1 MGPDSTVFVPSL
13 VNPVLPLTTGPN
25 PADFT
30 PAFEQAQTAD
40 QNASSSNESS
50 TIVPQSNG
58 GNRGAIANNQHL
70 IDPKFFALN
79 EQQSAGPKT
88 LPDDSETSFTA
99 TPKGGLEGQIQRL
112 FGNARG
118 GIYTAGQIKAALDEI
133 ALEEEGASVI
143 DEMVTGVALPYSMEE
158 TPETVLVSADGPITA
173 SQGGAVVASNS
184 IGGKPPVPP
193 GRPPAPP
200 AGPAGE
206 GPEPDPYAHVQQGDV
221 EGALREI
228 LRFGDPDGVL
238 FGRRAEPLTDSQI
251 TRIDGLMAKLENRG
265 VQPEIVAA
273 IEQSLAA
280 QPSRQRN
287 GSLNA
292 LERLAALSQREFKP
306 ILRLLNDVEIAG
318 NPTAGE
324 AQALASVVENLAPL
338 GTAERNK
345 VFRLHGDLESVIYR
359 SNSPFISSETKAWML
374 SDAAALSSK
383 DRAYFTTRV
392 GDLNLPQLKSMVDY
406 TGSYGARI
414 QARMVDALIWMGRP
428 DRSTAGN
435 IVLTL
440 GEVESAD
447 QVNARWNPAATPLS
461 AEQRTEMPELMR
473 TLAEIFSRSNMPPV
487 LSNLA
492 PDAQALSLVDQA
504 ASPLIWRGVQA
515 MHVAN
520 GVTAAAQA
528 IVGLVGQKATEAA
541 SQLAAGGSPDQ
552 PIPVKLSV
560 LIGTGFNVGP
570 RLDDDGQ
577 PLPGN
582 IPLPET
588 DGPPGAGVLGGNLRA
603 ADGQVVQ
610 IWIRNGD
617 ENAEPGYVRLEVD
630 VHYVVDGA
638 NQPVQQAVNQS
649 LDVDATIH
657 VFSASNAAAADNEAI
672 QLLSEVNPDVF
683 ILGEHPGRNNT
694 GDNQNMRGV
703 SVQSV
708 NAPIDA
714 VLAAANRQGILSIAV
729 GDGGNEGGMADVVV
743 FMPRNVLRYRG
754 YVNGTDLP
762 ATDIFTAGGGR
773 NPLGGAQFA
782 VTSSVSNWG
791 LEDIGGAFLRAL
803 GLVGL
808 MPTPDL
814 AQTAILAAG
823 RAGAVDGVLRASPGA
838 VVNGQTAGADGLSPL
853 ASVGRRYISRYAFNS
868 PDFEAAAQ
876 GPRLTNWREAFNV
889 WQALGTLQAN
899 HPNDQGIVY
908 DTLLRRAIPPD
919 ALAALTSLPP
929 APVTPSGA
937 LAVPE
942 SAETTPSSA
951 PGFWWRV
958 LHSPLTFYA
967 GTLALTAPLSV
978 VVDPRILAVGN
989 ALGFML
995 RGVGT
1000 TFPLIS
1006 TRINAR
1012 FTSAW
1017 NAVTLV
1023 MNGAY
1028 HNYARSIL
1036 YNFEYAVTDGISGA
1050 QRLSEAVNG
1059 ERYRPTKLE
1068 QYALQATLNTANAF
1082 LMVNYSVPAGPG
1094 AVAPTIFFGGGAA
1107 YLFGKMATLDALAQ
1121 IEGSSAVPQRIR
1133 DTAATLRQKI
1143 EAVNEHKIPQWAIAL
1158 GLVGFGTDYLFRK
1171 ALPKV
1176 ITAAPHL
1183 PLNSAAI
1190 AGAYPALLVAG
1201 YAANFVTRRVRTA
1214 ITARNGALAFPNPAA
1229 GTAAGLFKKDT
1240 SISLT
1245 GDADTDGQ
1253 GIVWVEVTGTALGG
1267 NELTGWINV
1276 KDIGH
1281 VSITGPTGAAL
1292 YAGPSS
1298 PQTLDILAEDTQ
1310 LTPTGQVQRE
1320 TDSGD
1325 VWVEVN
1331 LTNQAGEII
1340 TCWIEGGTIGRGPA
1354 PPDPNGI
1361 SPV

>member
-1 MGPDSTVFVPSL
+1 MSMGPDSTVFVPSL

-30 PAFEQAQTAD
+30 PAFEQAKTAD
-40 QNASSSNESS
+40 ENASGSNESPKN
-50 TIVPQSNG
+50 VRQSNG
-58 GNRGAIANNQHL
+58 DLGDITNFQHL
-70 IDPKFFALN
+70 IAPKFFALN

-99 TPKGGLEGQIQRL
+99 TPKGGLEGQLQRL

-118 GIYTAGQIKAALDEI
+118 GLYTADQIKAALDEI

-158 TPETVLVSADGPITA
+158 T
-173 SQGGAVVASNS
+173 QGGAVVASNS

-221 EGALREI
+221 AGALREI

-251 TRIDGLMAKLENRG
+251 TRIDGLTAKLENRG

-292 LERLAALSQREFKP
+292 LEKLAALSQREFKP

-359 SNSPFISSETKAWML
+359 SNSPFVSSETKAWML

-414 QARMVDALIWMGRP
+414 QARMVDALIWMERP
-428 DRSTAGN
+428 DRSTAGK

-473 TLAEIFSRSNMPPV
+473 TLAEIFDRSNMPPV

-528 IVGLVGQKATEAA
+528 IVGLVEQKATEAA

-588 DGPPGAGVLGGNLRA
+588 DGPPGAGGLAKRLRA
-603 ADGQVVQ
+603 ADGQVVP
-610 IWIRNGD
+610 IRIRNGD
-617 ENAEPGYVRLEVD
+617 ENAEPCYVRLEVD

-853 ASVGRRYISRYAFNS
+853 ASVGRGYISRYAFNS

-889 WQALGTLQAN
+889 WQALGNLQAN
-899 HPNDQGIVY
+899 HPDDQGIVY

-919 ALAALTSLPP
+919 ALPALTSPPP

-937 LAVPE
+937 LAVAEP
-942 SAETTPSSA
+942 AETTPSA
-951 PGFWWRV
+951 RGFLSRV
-958 LHSPLTFYA
+958 VHSPLTSFA
-967 GTLALTAPLSV
+967 GTLVLTASLSV
-978 VVDPRILAVGN
+978 VVDPRYLAVGN
-989 ALGFML
+989 ALGFLL

-1000 TFPLIS
+1000 AFPLIS
-1006 TRINAR
+1006 SRINAR
-1012 FTSAW
+1012 FISAW
-1017 NAVTLV
+1017 NGVTLV
-1023 MNGAY
+1023 LNGAY
-1028 HNYARSIL
+1028 HNYATWSFNPAHWNWRSQPH
-1036 YNFEYAVTDGISGA
+1036 NAGYAVTDEMSGA
-1050 QRLSEAVNG
+1050 QRLSEAVTG
-1059 ERYRPTKLE
+1059 ETYRPAKVE

-1082 LMVNYSVPAGPG
+1082 LMVNYSIPAGPG
-1094 AVAPTIFFGGGAA
+1094 AVAPTIFFGGGAV

-1143 EAVNEHKIPQWAIAL
+1143 EAVNEHRIPQWAIAL
-1158 GLVGFGTDYLFRK
+1158 GLVGFGTDYLFRN

-1201 YAANFVTRRVRTA
+1201 YTANFVTRRVRTA

-1253 GIVWVEVTGTALGG
+1253 GNVWVKVTGTALGG

-1292 YAGPSS
+1292 YAEPSS
-1298 PQTLDILAEDTQ
+1298 PQTPDIILAEDTQ
-1310 LTPTGQVQRE
+1310 LTPTGQVQRD

-1340 TCWIEGGTIGRGPA
+1340 TRWIEGGTISRGPA